1 MHPSKLDQAAN
12 MAAEIL
18 RQITWIKT
26 LERSKQYSE
35 LETAHDKLGQII
47 GDLAEL
53 EGILL

>member
-1 MHPSKLDQAAN
+1 